1 MIADNASICPGS
13 LTRALNLFLKGVG
26 GNPSKGKII
35 LNLKSEVTTMNEEIT
50 LVGAT
55 DEIFEDE
62 TLVCKECGNEF
73 VFTAGEQKFYK
84 EKGFLN
90 KPKSCK
96 ACRDAKK
103 NAGKAQ
109 REYFIT
115 TCAECGGE
123 AKVTFQPSSDRP
135 VYCSACFEARKNAQ

>member
-1 MIADNASICPGS
+1 
-13 LTRALNLFLKGVG
+13 
-26 GNPSKGKII
+26 
-35 LNLKSEVTTMNEEIT
+35 MNEEIT
-50 LVGAT
+50 MVGAT

-103 NAGKAQ
+103 NAGRAQ

-123 AKVTFQPSSDRP
+123 AKVTSSFIVFSSLCR
-135 VYCSACFEARKNAQ
+135 

>member
-1 MIADNASICPGS
+1 VSAIDGISICPGS
-13 LTRALNLFLKGVG
+13 LTKSVEELKGVG
-26 GNPSKGKII
+26 QNPSTGK
-35 LNLKSEVTTMNEEIT
+35 NNHPKRGKQAMNEEVMMT
-50 LVGAT
+50 GAT
-55 DEIFEDE
+55 DEVFEDE

-103 NAGKAQ
+103 NAGRAQ

>member
-1 MIADNASICPGS
+1 MYEE
-13 LTRALNLFLKGVG
+13 
-26 GNPSKGKII
+26 
-35 LNLKSEVTTMNEEIT
+35 EVKVDE
-50 LVGAT
+50 VAT
-55 DEIFEDE
+55 AEFQDE
-62 TLVCKECGNEF
+62 TLVCKECGKEF
-73 VFTAGEQKFYK
+73 VFTAGEQEFYQQ
-84 EKGFLN
+84 KGFQN

-103 NAGKAQ
+103 NAGRAQ

>member
-1 MIADNASICPGS
+1 
-13 LTRALNLFLKGVG
+13 
-26 GNPSKGKII
+26 
-35 LNLKSEVTTMNEEIT
+35 MNEEVT
-50 LVGAT
+50 MANAA
-55 DEIFEDE
+55 DEVFEDE
-62 TLVCKECGNEF
+62 TLVCKECGQEF

-84 EKGFLN
+84 EKGFMN
-90 KPKSCK
+90 KPQRCK

-103 NAGKAQ
+103 NAGRAP

-115 TCAECGGE
+115 TCAACGGE